1 MMATSGGLNLAKAMK
16 KEDYLYI
23 SAALR
28 ARETRMLSREKA
40 ERMLEAP
47 EFADSAKLLT
57 DCGYED
63 MSRMS
68 AKEIDEALARHR
80 SEVFDDLAQRCPNRA
95 LVDFFRIRY
104 DYHNAKVV
112 LKAEAKG
119 TDGDYLLSECGRVK
133 SNALKEAYLEEHYSA
148 LPGKLGTA
156 LAEAREILARTSN
169 PQLSD
174 FVLDRAWFDELK
186 TIADEQQSAFL
197 QRYVA
202 VLADSSNLKSAVRTL
217 RMGKNADF
225 LRDTLLPGGRVE
237 PGRFLTA
244 LSAEGLG
251 GLFSGSAL
259 ADAAALGAE
268 AVEGGKLTA
277 FELACDNAV
286 MRVLREAKL
295 TAFGEEAVI
304 AYLAAVENEL
314 TAVRM
319 ILTGRRMGIE
329 PQVIRERLRDLYA

>member
-1 MMATSGGLNLAKAMK
+1 MAKAMK

-28 ARETRMLSREKA
+28 ARETRMLTREKA
-40 ERMLEAP
+40 ERMLDAP

-80 SEVFDDLAQRCPNRA
+80 GEVFDDLAQRCPNRA
-95 LVDFFRIRY
+95 LVDFFRVRY

-112 LKAEAKG
+112 LKAEARG
-119 TDGDYLLSECGRVK
+119 VDGDYLLSDCGRVK
-133 SNALKEAYLEEHYSA
+133 GAVLKEAYLEEHYSA
-148 LPGKLGTA
+148 LPGRLGPA
-156 LAEAREILARTSN
+156 LAEARELLARTAN

-186 TIADEQQSAFL
+186 AMADGQQSAFL

-202 VLADSSNLKSAVRTL
+202 VLADSTNLKSAVRTL

-244 LSAEGLG
+244 LSAEGLA
-251 GLFSGSAL
+251 GLFAGSEL
-259 ADAAALGAE
+259 ADAAAKGA
-268 AVEGGKLTA
+268 AALEGGKLTA

-286 MRVLREAKL
+286 NRVLCEAKL
-295 TAFGEEAVI
+295 TPFGEESVI
-304 AYLAAVENEL
+304 AYLAAVENEV

-329 PQVIRERLRDLYA
+329 PQAIRERLRDLYA

>member
-1 MMATSGGLNLAKAMK
+1 
-16 KEDYLYI
+16 
-23 SAALR
+23 
-28 ARETRMLSREKA
+28 MLSREKA

-63 MSRMS
+63 MSAMS
-68 AKEIDEALARHR
+68 AREIDEALSRRR
-80 SEVFDDLAQRCPNRA
+80 SGIFDDLAQRCPNRA
-95 LVDFFRIRY
+95 LVDFFRVRY

-112 LKAEAKG
+112 LKAEARG
-119 TDGDYLLSECGRVK
+119 SESDYLLSDCGRV
-133 SNALKEAYLEEHYSA
+133 SSAALKEAYLEEHYSA
-148 LPGKLGTA
+148 LPGKLGAA
-156 LAEAREILARTSN
+156 LAEARELLARTSN
-169 PQLSD
+169 PQLAD

-186 TIADEQQSAFL
+186 TIAEEQQSAFL
-197 QRYVA
+197 KRYVA
-202 VLADSSNLKSAVRTL
+202 VLADSGNLRSAVRTL

-225 LRDTLLPGGRVE
+225 LRDTLLPGSRVE

-244 LSAEGLG
+244 LSGEGLS
-251 GLFSGSAL
+251 GLFAGSEL
-259 ADAAALGAE
+259 ADAAALGA
-268 AVEGGKLTA
+268 AAIEGGKLTA

-295 TAFGEEAVI
+295 TAFGEESVI

-319 ILTGRRMGIE
+319 ILTGRLMGVA
-329 PQVIRERLRDLYA
+329 PQVIRDRLRDLYA